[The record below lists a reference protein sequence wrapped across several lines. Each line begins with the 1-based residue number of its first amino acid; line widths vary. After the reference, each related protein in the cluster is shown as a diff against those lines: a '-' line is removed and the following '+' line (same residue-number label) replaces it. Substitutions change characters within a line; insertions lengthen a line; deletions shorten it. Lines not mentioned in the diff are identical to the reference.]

1 MAKKKAKKKVSKKKI
16 SKKKAITKKVASKK
30 VAAKKA
36 KSSSDTVKRQVNVML
51 DEKTI
56 SKLDKLTKK
65 MDISRSGLITKLL
78 KSA

>member
-1 MAKKKAKKKVSKKKI
+1 MANKKAKKKVSKKKI
-16 SKKKAITKKVASKK
+16 SKKKAITRNVSSRKS
-30 VAAKKA
+30 
-36 KSSSDTVKRQVNVML
+36 KSSAAVKRQVNVML

-65 MDISRSGLITKLL
+65 LDISRSGLITKLL